1 MLLDRINSKAKPKI
15 TDPDSRV
22 SEVFSGVNI
31 SQAFAYR
38 QCLSGCNAKA
48 CEALL

>member
-1 MLLDRINSKAKPKI
+1 MLLARINNKAKPKI
-15 TDPDSRV
+15 TAPDSRG